1 MNDIE
6 LLGKA
11 LINLNSSEWQPLQLL
26 NQHKWHPSYIGKF
39 KNQNGIVQLRGCIE
53 NTLSKKT
60 DILVA
65 QIPNPEVNAPTI
77 LSTFTVPLMSAEV
90 EHEAKIEIGVNGVI
104 KVLNVTAGKNI
115 YLNTIIYMR

>member
-6 LLGKA
+6 LIGKA
-11 LINLNSSEWQPLQLL
+11 LITLNSAEWQPLQLL
-26 NQHKWHPSYIGKF
+26 NQHKWHSSYIGKF
-39 KNQNGIVQLRGCIE
+39 KNVNGIVQLRGCIE
-53 NTLSKKT
+53 NTLSKKK

-77 LSTFTVPLMSAEV
+77 LTTVTVPLMSAEV
-90 EHEAKIEIGVNGVI
+90 NDQAKIEIGVNGVI